1 MGIKNIKEVL
11 SRMSEDV
18 PGFFN
23 TNLSSFIQLYDSENY
38 LLRNTITEI
47 IGNIIKL
54 VNFFKRFLLKD
65 LMKMIIHK
73 LLKIRKNY

>member
-1 MGIKNIKEVL
+1 
-11 SRMSEDV
+11 MSEDV

-23 TNLSSFIQLYDSENY
+23 SNLSSFIQLYDSENY

-73 LLKIRKNY
+73 HLKIRKNY

>member
-1 MGIKNIKEVL
+1 
-11 SRMSEDV
+11 MSEDV

-23 TNLSSFIQLYDSENY
+23 SNLSSFIQLYDSENY

-73 LLKIRKNY
+73 HHKIKKNY